1 MSGRPWS
8 AVDRNGGVVMNILML
23 TPKQVIDL
31 AVVAFKDR
39 DLRSPAD
46 ADAFFIEY
54 SIGNTVD
61 YPDNPYERFEY
72 YRTLLSRLQATDPQK
87 FAAVHKGTPLYF
99 LSWLAFDLHQF
110 EAALHFIDAAI
121 AEDKRVGPDWFN
133 NPGPQLLMLNA
144 PVQTARRTIEALAFR
159 IDKELNRFEKHYR
172 VKFSLDTFLK
182 QFAEPQLK
190 HGTPAIVAAFYAFV
204 LEFDDRAVEMRLR
217 SAPMLGSYQP
227 LFLHLFKGGLLLE
240 TVLRD
245 ALPQVDRQT
254 LAGFLSSGDFKNR
267 MGFNPALKEVNITT
281 LCSDAA
287 LTTPESAFVTTWRL
301 RNMMGHSLIRQPLPR
316 LPDDYITLAHQ
327 EINAFL
333 YSVFKLYA
341 F

>member
-1 MSGRPWS
+1 
-8 AVDRNGGVVMNILML
+8 MNILML

-121 AEDKRVGPDWFN
+121 AEDKRVGRDWFN

-144 PVQTARRTIEALAFR
+144 PVQTARRTVEALASR
-159 IDKELNRFEKHYR
+159 IEKEIDRFAKQYG
-172 VKFSLDTFLK
+172 VKFSLDAFLR
-182 QFAEPQLK
+182 QFAEPQIK
-190 HGTPAIVAAFYAFV
+190 ERTPAIVAAFYAFV
-204 LEFDDRAVEMRLR
+204 LEFDDRAVEISLR
-217 SAPMLGSYQP
+217 SAPTPGSYQP

-240 TVLRD
+240 TVLKD
-245 ALPQVDRQT
+245 ALPHADGET
-254 LAGFLSSGDFKNR
+254 LAGILNSRDFKNR
-267 MGFNPALKEVNITT
+267 IGFNPVLREVGMTT
-281 LCSDAA
+281 LCRDAA